1 MKSKKL
7 IAFLLILTLGVSQFN
22 VALADKKSDAESK
35 KKAAQEELK
44 SKQNEID
51 NIEQEQQQLKSEIDA
66 LDAEL
71 VNVIVELSTLEEEL
85 AIKHDE
91 LAQTKE
97 ELKQAKQDEKDQY
110 EAMKLRI
117 RFMYEKGDSA
127 MLTRI
132 LESKSIADLLNRVE
146 YVNQMY
152 DYDRNLLTEYEN
164 VKKQVAK
171 LQKQQ
176 KAEVAALEDKQ
187 QEYQVAEA
195 NYRATI
201 DQKRGEIEDFDQKLA
216 AAQTLAAKYQDTI
229 NAQNVIIAK
238 ENKRIEQERKEKE
251 RLEKERKERERLERE
266 LWQQEQEE
274 QQRAAA
280 NNNFVGAKGDESSGE
295 NSGEDESN
303 GGNAGED
310 ESNGGSSGGDESS
323 GGNAGG
329 DESSGGNA
337 GGDESSGGNAGED
350 ESNGGSSGGDESGGN
365 AGGDESNGGS
375 SGGDESGGG
384 QDPGYSTGVSGSE
397 LVQYALGFVGNPYV
411 WGGKDP
417 NTGADCSGFTSYV
430 YAHFGINIPS
440 YSYAQRTVGQE
451 VSYANAQPGDLIC
464 YAGHVAIYM
473 GNGQI
478 VHAKGTA
485 YGIVAYDNATY
496 REIITVRRLL

>member
-44 SKQNEID
+44 TQQNEID
-51 NIEQEQQQLKSEIDA
+51 YIEQEQQQLKEEIDA

-117 RFMYEKGDSA
+117 RFMYEKGDST

-195 NYRATI
+195 NYRTTI
-201 DQKRGEIEDFDQKLA
+201 DQKQGEVENFDQKLA

-229 NAQNVIIAK
+229 NTQNVIIAK
-238 ENKRIEQERKEKE
+238 ENKRIEEERKEKE
-251 RLEKERKERERLERE
+251 RLEKERQERERQERE
-266 LWQQEQEE
+266 RWQIG
-274 QQRAAA
+274 RA
-280 NNNFVGAKGDESSGE
+280 
-295 NSGEDESN
+295 
-303 GGNAGED
+303 
-310 ESNGGSSGGDESS
+310 
-323 GGNAGG
+323 
-329 DESSGGNA
+329 
-337 GGDESSGGNAGED
+337 
-350 ESNGGSSGGDESGGN
+350 
-365 AGGDESNGGS
+365 
-375 SGGDESGGG
+375 
-384 QDPGYSTGVSGSE
+384 
-397 LVQYALGFVGNPYV
+397 
-411 WGGKDP
+411 
-417 NTGADCSGFTSYV
+417 
-430 YAHFGINIPS
+430 
-440 YSYAQRTVGQE
+440 
-451 VSYANAQPGDLIC
+451 
-464 YAGHVAIYM
+464 HV
-473 GNGQI
+473 
-478 VHAKGTA
+478 
-485 YGIVAYDNATY
+485 
-496 REIITVRRLL
+496 